1 MQRHLQALGRLAAGT
16 MNRTEIEYRDML
28 QLRMRAG
35 EVAWYKFEG
44 LKLRLADKTF
54 YSPDFAVMLADGRLE
69 CHECKHV
76 EDCHGCEDCEGDD
89 DSE

>member
-1 MQRHLQALGRLAAGT
+1 MALPDDEP
-16 MNRTEIEYRDML
+16 EITHDWSHDMD
-28 QLRMRAG
+28 
-35 EVAWYKFEG
+35 ETCEG
-44 LKLRLADKTF
+44 CG
-54 YSPDFAVMLADGRLE
+54 VLE